1 MYICFKAN
9 RTPTAGVGDRL
20 DVSVHVPELWTE
32 SEQTDSSCPSVSV
45 TAQRIFTQD
54 AILILC

>member
-1 MYICFKAN
+1 MYICFRAN
-9 RTPTAGVGDRL
+9 HTPTTGVGDRL

-45 TAQRIFTQD
+45 TADDKQLQH
-54 AILILC
+54 